1 VEALRLGTPIVVP
14 AAAPV
19 ASSLARACGGGTFS
33 DTWGL
38 IEATDKL
45 QSEAAEA
52 SARAR
57 EYADAT
63 FGDPKAFVA
72 GLRSLLAVTPGTPSR
87 DPGPTRRIH

>member
-1 VEALRLGTPIVVP
+1 
-14 AAAPV
+14 V

-45 QSEAAEA
+45 QGEAAEA
-52 SARAR
+52 SARAK

-63 FGDPKAFVA
+63 YGDPEAFVA
-72 GLRSLLAVTPGTPSR
+72 GVRGLLALPPDIPSR
-87 DPGPTRRIH
+87 DPGPTRSIH